1 MIGERVHV
9 FEGSNPEPVKI
20 IDADGEE
27 MPAPTTAGRAA
38 PPLGLSS
45 TITSPEDLEARRRA
59 APQKREARESYSD
72 VKLRCLEL
80 ASRGSS
86 TAADDLIAD
95 ARKFLDFL
103 SES

>member
-9 FEGSNPEPVKI
+9 FEGSNPEPIKI
-20 IDADGEE
+20 IDPDGEE
-27 MPAPTTAGRAA
+27 MPAPNAPGRPA
-38 PPLGLSS
+38 PPMGLSS

-59 APQKREARESYSD
+59 VPQKRKAKEGYSD
-72 VKLRCLEL
+72 IKLRCLEL